1 MQYSYFMF
9 AKGKPSPEARKI
21 GARGGKS
28 RSIKKIKAA
37 QKNGKRGG
45 KKRRIVPQ
53 GIWRTR
59 KEVSHGHSDD
69 RSSDYF

>member
-1 MQYSYFMF
+1 MF

-53 GIWRTR
+53 GI
-59 KEVSHGHSDD
+59 
-69 RSSDYF
+69 